1 MLKCLIRRL
10 FKEYAQLK
18 GIKVEMKNRIKK
30 EEYKITFLYG
40 GVLFLVGLIGMIF
53 PATANYIVTFC
64 FIYGGSS
71 LLIGLLYFGT
81 HKVKFQNKKHE
92 KNK

>member
-1 MLKCLIRRL
+1 
-10 FKEYAQLK
+10 
-18 GIKVEMKNRIKK
+18 MKNSIKK

-53 PATANYIVTFC
+53 PTTAKYIVTFC

-71 LLIGLLYFGT
+71 LLVALLYFLT
-81 HKVKFQNKKHE
+81 NRNEIQSKENE
-92 KNK
+92 KIK

>member
-1 MLKCLIRRL
+1 MLKCLIRRF

-18 GIKVEMKNRIKK
+18 GIKIEMKNRIKK

-53 PATANYIVTFC
+53 PATAKYIVSFC

-71 LLIGLLYFGT
+71 LLVGLLYFVT
-81 HKVKFQNKKHE
+81 DRKEDQSKENKKI
-92 KNK
+92 K

>member
-1 MLKCLIRRL
+1 MLKCLIRRY
-10 FKEYAQLK
+10 FKEYEQLE
-18 GIKVEMKNRIKK
+18 GIKFKMKKSVKK

-53 PATANYIVTFC
+53 PATAKYIVSFC

-71 LLIGLLYFGT
+71 LLVGLLYFVT
-81 HKVKFQNKKHE
+81 NRNEVQSKENE
-92 KNK
+92 KIK